1 MTTVAKPASYVT
13 AHQLLIETSAPQ
25 LLTEPTAVTKLALR
39 QTVPTELISV
49 AKLFRRVTA
58 PLPLFELML
67 ALLLPSCET
76 VLQRM
81 VQLMVPQG
89 QELISV
95 M

>member
-13 AHQLLIETSAPQ
+13 AHQFLIETSAPQ

-49 AKLFRRVTA
+49 AKLFRRVTEPQ
-58 PLPLFELML
+58 PLPELIL
-67 ALLLPSCET
+67 ALLPPSCET

-81 VQLMVPQG
+81 VQLTVPQG